1 MEVLI
6 MEKLTNTLSENAVLV
21 RMTAKHPSGIRTDK
35 ALKRN
40 LAKETEVSSERLLG
54 VSKHIYG
61 EDINKYFRSILNEFR
76 NSFYYPMT
84 LPWADNSTDWDNK
97 VVSGWRLCPNSQLES
112 LQNAVDEAKQ
122 KWDKEVDGFLKSYP
136 QKMEQAK
143 RNLGKAF
150 NECDYPTFDELRSK
164 FRFDFEISTV
174 PQYGSD
180 IRLNVSEKLRSK
192 IENDVKNRIN
202 NNIKN
207 VLKTTVDAV
216 LEQTDHLAKKLRE
229 YDPKQKQKGF
239 FNASSFKALE
249 KLTGSLPNINSD
261 ILGNDQDIADAHQ
274 KLVSVVATFNG
285 YNNGIDSLREDDALA
300 DQKRKDLADKLE
312 ESADSLKGGFLGRAF
327 GGKKD
332 D

>member
-54 VSKHIYG
+54 VSKHIFG

-180 IRLNVSEKLRSK
+180 IRMNVSEKLRSK
-192 IENDVKNRIN
+192 IENDVKNRLN

-274 KLVSVVATFNG
+274 KLVGVVATFNG

-312 ESADSLKGGFLGRAF
+312 KSADSLKGGFLGRAF

>member
-1 MEVLI
+1 
-6 MEKLTNTLSENAVLV
+6 
-21 RMTAKHPSGIRTDK
+21 
-35 ALKRN
+35 
-40 LAKETEVSSERLLG
+40 
-54 VSKHIYG
+54 
-61 EDINKYFRSILNEFR
+61 
-76 NSFYYPMT
+76 MT

-192 IENDVKNRIN
+192 IENDVKNRLN

-274 KLVSVVATFNG
+274 KLVGVVATFNG

-300 DQKRKDLADKLE
+300 DQKRKDLADQLE

>member
-40 LAKETEVSSERLLG
+40 LAEETEVSSERLLG
-54 VSKHIYG
+54 VSKHIFG

-192 IENDVKNRIN
+192 IENDVKNRLN

-300 DQKRKDLADKLE
+300 DKREKT
-312 ESADSLKGGFLGRAF
+312 
-327 GGKKD
+327 
-332 D
+332 

>member
-40 LAKETEVSSERLLG
+40 LAIETEVSSERLLG
-54 VSKHIYG
+54 VSKHIFG

-122 KWDKEVDGFLKSYP
+122 KWDKEVDGFLKGHP

-192 IENDVKNRIN
+192 IENDVKNRLN

-274 KLVSVVATFNG
+274 KLVGVVATFNG